1 MNQIGIKARLLRMVW
16 GIIPW
21 LMVALLVGMIFV
33 INDLIKEKSDELEK
47 TKQAAGAKKISAV
60 KVITLTLV
68 PRKLEDKIN
77 LPGYIEPNENL
88 WIKAEVPGQ
97 VVRVLVK
104 EGAIA
109 KKGQIL
115 VELDQRDYMSRL
127 SRIEAN
133 YQLAKLE
140 YDRIST
146 LDKKKIT
153 AANRLDEI
161 EARLKDVTAQ
171 RDEARLALSRTRITA
186 PIGGVINDIQA
197 KLGSFIGVGDPVVQ
211 LLQTSSVKVA
221 VGIPESDVTSFFDL
235 EEAPVVITALD
246 QRQVTGKKVFLS
258 RQPRTLARLFDLE
271 LSMPNPDGHILPG
284 MFARVELVKKVYPN
298 ALIIPLYAV
307 ISQGDERFVYIEEY
321 GLAKKRTVELGILVG
336 WQVQVVSGLKA
347 ADKVI
352 VVGHRFLNE
361 DQSLEVIKNVTD
373 AQEIIKL

>member
-1 MNQIGIKARLLRMVW
+1 
-16 GIIPW
+16 
-21 LMVALLVGMIFV
+21 
-33 INDLIKEKSDELEK
+33 
-47 TKQAAGAKKISAV
+47 
-60 KVITLTLV
+60 
-68 PRKLEDKIN
+68 
-77 LPGYIEPNENL
+77 
-88 WIKAEVPGQ
+88 
-97 VVRVLVK
+97 
-104 EGAIA
+104 
-109 KKGQIL
+109 
-115 VELDQRDYMSRL
+115 
-127 SRIEAN
+127 
-133 YQLAKLE
+133 
-140 YDRIST
+140 
-146 LDKKKIT
+146 
-153 AANRLDEI
+153 
-161 EARLKDVTAQ
+161 
-171 RDEARLALSRTRITA
+171 
-186 PIGGVINDIQA
+186 
-197 KLGSFIGVGDPVVQ
+197 
-211 LLQTSSVKVA
+211 
-221 VGIPESDVTSFFDL
+221 L